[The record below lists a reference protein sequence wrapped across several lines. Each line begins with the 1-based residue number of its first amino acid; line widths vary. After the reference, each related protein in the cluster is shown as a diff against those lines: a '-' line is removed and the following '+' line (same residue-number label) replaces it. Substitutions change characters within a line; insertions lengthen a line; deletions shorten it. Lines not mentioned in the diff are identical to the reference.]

1 MCVAARSSKFNIY
14 QKPNSP
20 FYCARNGFFYRW
32 PLVSSPERRISH
44 HNIILSQQLRSVLR
58 GVSYGLRQQRDLSLL
73 YFCVCFSGVN
83 IMLSSGTTD
92 ERCQTILTHWTG
104 RASSRAALV
113 ASWIGQAGSGDSR
126 RDYSASDLCFQR
138 PRKCVRNGRGDGVR
152 SCGCRSTT
160 QGLCLPR
167 MFLLLGYKVPR
178 FFGAIRHLCPPSPP
192 PPPMLRKI
200 QMRTCSRCADVSHR
214 RQVIVHRVR

>member
-83 IMLSSGTTD
+83 IVLSSGTTD
-92 ERCQTILTHWTG
+92 KRCQTILTHWTG

-178 FFGAIRHLCPPSPP
+178 FFGAIRHLCPPHPQCYG
-192 PPPMLRKI
+192 KYK
-200 QMRTCSRCADVSHR
+200 
-214 RQVIVHRVR
+214 